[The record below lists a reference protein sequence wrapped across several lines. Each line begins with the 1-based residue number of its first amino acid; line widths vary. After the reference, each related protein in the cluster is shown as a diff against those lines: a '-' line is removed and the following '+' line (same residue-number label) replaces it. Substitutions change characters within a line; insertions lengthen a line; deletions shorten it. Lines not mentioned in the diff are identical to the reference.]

1 MKILEGI
8 RVIDWSVFHVGPSSG
23 VKLGELGA
31 EVIKVEEPGVGELS
45 RGVESLYGVPTQLPS
60 GRNWFFEFLNY
71 NKKGLTVD
79 IKTEK
84 GREIIYRLV
93 EKSDVFIT
101 NYRQQAAV
109 RLGMDYETLR
119 RYNPRLIYAS
129 SSCLGTEGPDGSSP
143 GLEVI
148 AQARSGLMSVPGEE
162 GMPPQMLHSSVCDQ
176 TGSLMLTLGV
186 LGALL
191 ARERLGVGQEVTTS
205 QLGGAMLL
213 QCFNVMCQL
222 LAGQPIPREVRT
234 EAKNPLY
241 NYYRCRDGRW
251 VVLGMLQ
258 DRYWAPFCRAL
269 DRPDL
274 LADPRFDTLAH
285 REEHN
290 RELVAILDEAFATR
304 DSGEW
309 EGPFR
314 EHDLLF
320 GVVNDMQQTI
330 ADPQVV
336 ANNLLAPVDH
346 PVLGRTPWQLL
357 PINFSQTPVSFSLP
371 APELGQHTE
380 EVLTEVCGYSWEE
393 AAQLRDEG
401 II

>member
-8 RVIDWSVFHVGPSSG
+8 RVVDWSVFHVGPSTG
-23 VKLGELGA
+23 VKLGEMGA

-71 NKKGLTVD
+71 NKKGITADV
-79 IKTEK
+79 KTEK

-93 EKSDVFIT
+93 EKSDVFLT

-148 AQARSGLMSVPGEE
+148 AQARSGLMMVPGEA

-176 TGSLMLTLGV
+176 TGSLMLTMGI

-222 LAGQPIPREVRT
+222 LTGQPIPREVRT

-251 VVLGMLQ
+251 LVLGMLQ
-258 DRYWAPFCRAL
+258 DRYWAPFCQVLGRT
-269 DRPDL
+269 DL
-274 LADPRFDTLAH
+274 LDDTRFDTLAH
-285 REEHN
+285 REEHC

-304 DSGEW
+304 DSADW

-314 EHDLLF
+314 EQDMLF
-320 GVVNDMQQTI
+320 GVVNDIAQAI
-330 ADPQVV
+330 ADPQVA
-336 ANNLLAPVDH
+336 ANQLLAPVDH
-346 PVLGRTPWQLL
+346 PVLGHTPWQIL

-380 EVLTEVCGYSWEE
+380 EVLTEICGYSWEE

>member
-1 MKILEGI
+1 
-8 RVIDWSVFHVGPSSG
+8 
-23 VKLGELGA
+23 
-31 EVIKVEEPGVGELS
+31 
-45 RGVESLYGVPTQLPS
+45 
-60 GRNWFFEFLNY
+60 
-71 NKKGLTVD
+71 
-79 IKTEK
+79 
-84 GREIIYRLV
+84 V

-119 RYNPRLIYAS
+119 QYNPRLIYAS
-129 SSCLGTEGPDGSSP
+129 ASCLGTEGPDGSSP

-258 DRYWAPFCRAL
+258 ERYWAPFCQAL
-269 DRPDL
+269 KRPDL
-274 LADPRFDTLAH
+274 LEDPRFDILAH
-285 REEHN
+285 REEHC
-290 RELVAILDEAFATR
+290 RELVAILDEAFASR
-304 DSGEW
+304 DSTEW

-314 EHDLLF
+314 EHDMLF
-320 GVVNDMQQTI
+320 GVVNDTQQAI

-336 ANNLLAPVDH
+336 ANQLLAPVDH
-346 PVLGRTPWQLL
+346 PVLGRTPWQML

-371 APELGQHTE
+371 APELGEHTE